1 NPLGTVRSFCHL
13 QRQLRWHKFGQR
25 FFGRVLQFAG
35 ERSTWGCGG
44 AASVL
49 AMVRRYGYCFL
60 LRWRRRFLLFLLLLA
75 ALRAPDVILIFGDGI
90 QIATCDDAVGLF
102 LCHRSIVG

>member
-1 NPLGTVRSFCHL
+1 GSLAASRCDASLHAIAIQLQLMNPLGTVRSFCHL

-49 AMVRRYGYCFL
+49 AMVRRCGYCFL

-75 ALRAPDVILIFGDGI
+75 ALRAPDVILIF
-90 QIATCDDAVGLF
+90 
-102 LCHRSIVG
+102 